1 MFTATNVLM
10 ETRAQCVLLAMPHQL
25 APIALPGT
33 LAQVALLVIL
43 DTFQELAEHATPAQ
57 Q

>member
-1 MFTATNVLM
+1 M
-10 ETRAQCVLLAMPHQL
+10 ETLAQCVLLAMPHQL